1 MKIRR
6 TRGWSFGTLR
16 RIAHKLQLFQCAII
30 HAWRT
35 APDDEALLR
44 ELGHLIRQLTR
55 LVGGADD
62 GPAMTASQRIALVE
76 LGEEGPLRLNDLAKR
91 MGTSTPTASRS
102 VDALEALG
110 LVTRA
115 PESSDRRALSI
126 DVTAR
131 GRALLDERLA
141 ARRRRSSRPPRRCP
155 PPTAASCSHCCAG

>member
-1 MKIRR
+1 MSAARD
-6 TRGWSFGTLR
+6 T
-16 RIAHKLQLFQCAII
+16 
-30 HAWRT
+30 
-35 APDDEALLR
+35 EVLLH
-44 ELGHLIRQLTR
+44 ELGQLIRQLTR

-76 LGEEGPLRLNDLAKR
+76 LGEEGPLRLSDLAKR

-110 LVTRA
+110 LAKRA

-131 GRALLDERLA
+131 GRALLDDRLTRA
-141 ARRRRSSRPPRRCP
+141 ALAFRPAEATLSAADRRELLALLRRMTDALRK
-155 PPTAASCSHCCAG
+155 AS